1 MDIPSD
7 GRQCYFGRKE
17 FEKIPARPPLTLR
30 HPVQSPPAG
39 RGECSRIHRWSRR
52 WAFFHL
58 PQNRLESVPM
68 NPDLLTAREREVL
81 QLAYVLGSCSR
92 RPLAEHLGVSRWT
105 IDQHFMSIGRK
116 LGTPAGEQALSA
128 ALELGIIEA
137 AGRARVM
144 VQMRRLRQQDR

>member
-1 MDIPSD
+1 
-7 GRQCYFGRKE
+7 
-17 FEKIPARPPLTLR
+17 
-30 HPVQSPPAG
+30 
-39 RGECSRIHRWSRR
+39 
-52 WAFFHL
+52 
-58 PQNRLESVPM
+58 M